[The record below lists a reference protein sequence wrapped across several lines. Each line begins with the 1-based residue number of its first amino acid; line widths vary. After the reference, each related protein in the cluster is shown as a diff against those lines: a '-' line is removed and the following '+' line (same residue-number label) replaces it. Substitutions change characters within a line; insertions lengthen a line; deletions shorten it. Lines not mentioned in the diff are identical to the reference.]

1 MYGNLHTGANDETYR
16 DLCVCIS
23 NRATEAREAEVELH
37 KMRKV
42 VLRMQRV
49 KVAAT
54 MNAWIEFYQE
64 RKNNKMLLTRAA
76 RKMQSRALASSWEGW
91 IDFVESRYH
100 TRNVVRRVFGNL
112 TNRVVGL
119 AFYSW
124 TELVGDHIRQQ
135 LLIARCAAKIKNRCV
150 AGAFERTGYT
160 SVLNLC
166 RAPRN
171 EQLLPYMVADE
182 LGPTVKRQP
191 YHPVR
196 QISEYSPHHVSRVV
210 PRFHKINPA
219 LPAAGQRS

>member
-1 MYGNLHTGANDETYR
+1 MHHNTHYTRTRTHTHTLHVHHMYGNLHTGANDETYR

-150 AGAFERTGYT
+150 AGAFERWVDDVEETKEM
-160 SVLNLC
+160 
-166 RAPRN
+166 R
-171 EQLLPYMVADE
+171 VAQEHLAETED
-182 LGPTVKRQP
+182 LHKK
-191 YHPVR
+191 
-196 QISEYSPHHVSRVV
+196 VSREPDRESECCVW
-210 PRFHKINPA
+210 
-219 LPAAGQRS
+219 